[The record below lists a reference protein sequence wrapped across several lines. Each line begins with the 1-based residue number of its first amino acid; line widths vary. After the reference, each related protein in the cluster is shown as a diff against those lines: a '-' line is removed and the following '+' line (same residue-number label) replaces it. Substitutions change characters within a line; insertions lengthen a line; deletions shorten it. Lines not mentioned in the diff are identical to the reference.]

1 MARIGMRLRL
11 PINLKALILYF
22 LFLLTAMRV
31 IIINEVSGMA
41 LQKRTLEEC
50 KTEFTCRHCGST
62 TCEIQKINGLWAVN
76 CTKCYWTDVLGIA
89 DETEYGN
96 YMKQKFGS
104 LPKKVTPSE
113 ECVVVEC
120 PYCHSTNTKKI
131 SGSSRVASFLTFGL
145 AGKKVGKQWHCN
157 KCGSDF

>member
-1 MARIGMRLRL
+1 MS
-11 PINLKALILYF
+11 
-22 LFLLTAMRV
+22 V

-50 KTEFTCRHCGST
+50 KAEFACKKCGSK
-62 TCEIQKINGLWAVN
+62 TCKILQDTGVWIAI
-76 CTKCYWTDVLGIA
+76 CTECHRAEALGIA
-89 DETEYGN
+89 DEKTYYNHME
-96 YMKQKFGS
+96 QEFGVS
-104 LPKKVTPSE
+104 PKKTTHSE
-113 ECVVVEC
+113 ECIVVEC

-145 AGKKVGKQWHCN
+145 ASKKVGKQWHCN